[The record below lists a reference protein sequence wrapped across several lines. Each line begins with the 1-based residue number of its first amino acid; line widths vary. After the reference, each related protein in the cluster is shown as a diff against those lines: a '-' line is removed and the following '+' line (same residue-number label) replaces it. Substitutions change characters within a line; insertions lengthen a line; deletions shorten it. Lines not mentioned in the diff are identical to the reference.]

1 MKGTTILRQSL
12 ILLLGLP
19 LWLAS
24 CAEDE
29 EPRSYMP
36 ALATNSASGLTRF
49 AATLSGSVTA
59 VSGSTA
65 AYDVFFL
72 FAQGSSLTDA
82 REVSAVPDPSVEG
95 RYAGLAEGL
104 VPGGDYCYAI
114 CARSGGSVARGELIT
129 FSTLESTVPVPG
141 ETFTAL
147 LSENSV
153 TLSSSELLDDGGL
166 EITQRGFAYKVY
178 EEGDSEPLTSDRT
191 RTVPLDAETF
201 MAQITGLQAH
211 TTYVARAYA
220 VNRTGTGYGSS
231 VVFTTEDL
239 KVPQLLCSA
248 SDSTSTS
255 SSIQA
260 EATLTSNGG
269 FAVTAYGFCW
279 STESATPTVDNL
291 RQEVGTGE
299 VASFQALLA
308 DLEPAT
314 TYYLRAYAVNERGTG
329 YSNTVTVQTT
339 ERQTVSLSQP
349 QFSELS
355 VSSVT
360 LSSTLTVPAGSE
372 VTDKGICYSQFSTR
386 PTIGDA
392 HLSDPQ
398 PGTAVLVSL
407 TGLEEGATYYATAY
421 AQTRDGVFYSDPV
434 SFTLSRTYEPS
445 LSLTGVVEIG
455 ETEATATARID
466 SDGGREVLERGFVW
480 SATSTSPSL
489 DRGDPSQTVD
499 GTEADFSLR
508 LSGLEK
514 GQRYYIRAYA
524 RNEVG
529 LGYSSV
535 SEFTTAL
542 TRAPEVVNLSM
553 LLTGDDHATAQATIA
568 DDGGATI
575 TERGFLYSTTVVS
588 PTLDDA
594 DVLRLPSSDAAA
606 TFTAQLTGL
615 TYTTRYYLRAYAVN
629 DKGVGYSSPINF
641 VTESSTVPST
651 SVTVDDAT
659 VTHEGAT
666 FVGQLNS
673 NGNADVT
680 EVGFCWSEQS
690 EPTLETASSAAAT
703 LDGTSFTLSVDGLGA
718 YAYYYVRAYARN
730 KNGVGYSYSATFRT
744 QRAAPGAGDNRP
756 PEELTQD

>member
-95 RYAGLAEGL
+95 RYSGLAEGL

-299 VASFQALLA
+299 IASFQALLA
-308 DLEPAT
+308 NLEPAT

-349 QFSELS
+349 PVLRVERVLGDALQHAHRPCRFRSDRQGHLLQP
-355 VSSVT
+355 VLHSSHHWRRAPVRP
-360 LSSTLTVPAGSE
+360 PAGYRCARLPHRTGGGRHLLRHRLCPDARRG
-372 VTDKGICYSQFSTR
+372 VLQR
-386 PTIGDA
+386 PRQLHSLA
-392 HLSDPQ
+392 HLRAFAQ
-398 PGTAVLVSL
+398 P
-407 TGLEEGATYYATAY
+407 
-421 AQTRDGVFYSDPV
+421 
-434 SFTLSRTYEPS
+434 
-445 LSLTGVVEIG
+445 
-455 ETEATATARID
+455 
-466 SDGGREVLERGFVW
+466 DGGCR
-480 SATSTSPSL
+480 
-489 DRGDPSQTVD
+489 DR
-499 GTEADFSLR
+499 
-508 LSGLEK
+508 
-514 GQRYYIRAYA
+514 
-524 RNEVG
+524 
-529 LGYSSV
+529 
-535 SEFTTAL
+535 
-542 TRAPEVVNLSM
+542 
-553 LLTGDDHATAQATIA
+553 
-568 DDGGATI
+568 
-575 TERGFLYSTTVVS
+575 
-588 PTLDDA
+588 
-594 DVLRLPSSDAAA
+594 
-606 TFTAQLTGL
+606 
-615 TYTTRYYLRAYAVN
+615 
-629 DKGVGYSSPINF
+629 
-641 VTESSTVPST
+641 
-651 SVTVDDAT
+651 
-659 VTHEGAT
+659 
-666 FVGQLNS
+666 
-673 NGNADVT
+673 
-680 EVGFCWSEQS
+680 
-690 EPTLETASSAAAT
+690 
-703 LDGTSFTLSVDGLGA
+703 
-718 YAYYYVRAYARN
+718 
-730 KNGVGYSYSATFRT
+730 
-744 QRAAPGAGDNRP
+744 
-756 PEELTQD
+756 

>member
-1 MKGTTILRQSL
+1 MKGITILCQSL
-12 ILLLGLP
+12 FLLLGLP

-49 AATLSGSVTA
+49 SATLSGSVTA
-59 VSGSTA
+59 LPGSTA

-72 FAQGSSLTDA
+72 FAQGSSLADA

-95 RYAGLAEGL
+95 RYAGLVEELA
-104 VPGGDYCYAI
+104 PGGDYCYTI

-129 FSTLESTVPVPG
+129 FSTLESTAPVPG
-141 ETFTAL
+141 ETFAAL

-166 EITQRGFAYKVY
+166 EITQRGFVYKVY
-178 EEGDSEPLTSDRT
+178 EEGASEPITSDRT
-191 RTVPLDAETF
+191 RTVPLDADAFT
-201 MAQITGLQAH
+201 AQITDLQAR

-220 VNRTGTGYGSS
+220 INRTGTGYGPS
-231 VVFTTEDL
+231 VTFTTEDL

-248 SDSTSTS
+248 SAATS

-260 EATLTSNGG
+260 EATLTGNGG

-279 STESATPTVDNL
+279 STESATPTVDNI
-291 RQEVGTGE
+291 RQEVGTDE
-299 VASFQALLA
+299 AASFQALLA

-314 TYYLRAYAVNERGTG
+314 TYYLRAYAANERGTG

-339 ERQTVSLSQP
+339 ERQAVSLSLP
-349 QFSELS
+349 QLS
-355 VSSVT
+355 GLDVSSVT
-360 LSSTLTVPAGSE
+360 LSSMLTVPSGSE
-372 VTDKGICYSQFSTR
+372 VTDKGVCYSQFSTR
-386 PTIGDA
+386 PTIDDA
-392 HLSDPQ
+392 HLSDSR
-398 PGTAVLVSL
+398 PGTSVLVSL

-421 AQTRDGVFYSDPV
+421 AQTRDGVFYSEPV
-434 SFTLSRTYEPS
+434 NFTLSRTYEPS

-455 ETEATATARID
+455 ETEATATAHID
-466 SDGGREVLERGFVW
+466 SDGGNEVLERGVVW
-480 SATSTSPSL
+480 SDTSTSPSL

-508 LSGLEK
+508 LTGLEK
-514 GQRYYIRAYA
+514 GRRYYIRAYA
-524 RNEVG
+524 RNDNG

-553 LLTGDDHATAQATIA
+553 IFTGDDHATVQATIA
-568 DDGGATI
+568 DDGGATV

-588 PTLDDA
+588 PTLDDDA
-594 DVLRLPSSDAAA
+594 DVLRLSSDDVAA
-606 TFTAQLTGL
+606 TFTAQLTDL

-629 DKGVGYSSPINF
+629 DRGVGYSSPINF

-651 SVTVDDAT
+651 SVTVDEAT
-659 VTHEGAT
+659 VTHESVT
-666 FVGQLNS
+666 LIGQLNS
-673 NGNADVT
+673 NGNAEIA
-680 EVGFCWSEQS
+680 EVGFCWSEQP

-703 LDGTSFTLSVDGLGA
+703 LDGTSFVLSVDGLGT
-718 YAYYYVRAYARN
+718 YTYYYVRAYARN

-744 QRAAPGAGDNRP
+744 QRAAPGEGDNQP
-756 PEELTQD
+756 PLPVD